1 MGFTFKSS
9 PYSDTSITGFFFVDA
24 RDVLGF
30 LLGSPLDEAV
40 FGSYPSIELLLSALA
55 AY

>member
-30 LLGSPLDEAV
+30 LLGSPFDDAV
-40 FGSYPSIELLLSALA
+40 CGSYPSIGPVFNALA
-55 AY
+55 TY